1 MNIILGTFKEFV
13 KNRRPTIVKQL
24 VSSIMYLYISV
35 FIIVLFYIE
44 LGNCGILT
52 NVSKLIYKDGK
63 EKLSHYRSNAQ
74 TINLNNSASQG
85 RQTRSVYFAINNSNP
100 NDNQGNINSQFYQN
114 DQPQI
119 LAQCCACD
127 EAKYELVFEGLWS
140 RYTHPDDF
148 PDNYWSAYFSD
159 IIGASH
165 STEFRMWN
173 IDSFAT
179 EGVKEL
185 AELGSTKKLESEL
198 KQVSSKTR
206 TIIKA
211 RELRYPTLNSKTS
224 AVFRTD
230 RQHHLVSI
238 LSKLGPSPDWMVGVS
253 GLELC
258 QSDCSWAT
266 QRIVNLY
273 LWDAGTD
280 SGTTF
285 ASPDIPTRPQ
295 EKIHPFRKLSGQNSN
310 NATQF
315 RSSSSSSNYDPTT
328 TTGFNN
334 PTINS
339 SFSSSNQNQRKN
351 YDNVYANDG
360 DVFSSIGPNDT
371 TYTSASSSSSSS
383 SSSLYTSADQSKP
396 FARLTVTRQRIY
408 EKSCNGDNSILPSFK
423 SPSSYQPPLLHHIP
437 WPPESTRPVAD
448 CRFTSWSDWSLCSS
462 TCGKGIRTRTRAFID
477 EQAHLSGCSQVDL
490 IEKEL
495 CLSECI
501 GNTTCV
507 TRDWSEWS
515 SCSVDCG
522 NGYRKRIRS
531 PIGPMTRQ
539 CESID
544 YAQHEPCTV
553 GSVNDCPPENT
564 QCEVTDWSQWSEC
577 SVACGLY

>member
-1 MNIILGTFKEFV
+1 MNIILGTFKELA
-13 KNRRPTIVKQL
+13 KDRRPIIVKQL
-24 VSSIMYLYISV
+24 VSSIMYLSISV
-35 FIIVLFYIE
+35 LIIVLFYIE

-52 NVSKLIYKDGK
+52 NVNKLFYTDGE
-63 EKLSHYRSNAQ
+63 EKLAHYRLNAHQ
-74 TINLNNSASQG
+74 NNSSSRG
-85 RQTRSVYFAINNSNP
+85 RQTRSVYFAVNDSNS
-100 NDNQGNINSQFYQN
+100 NDNQENTNSQFYQN

-140 RYTHPDDF
+140 RFTHPDDF

-285 ASPDIPTRPQ
+285 ASPDLPTRPQ
-295 EKIHPFRKLSGQNSN
+295 EKIHLFKKLSGQNN
-310 NATQF
+310 NN
-315 RSSSSSSNYDPTT
+315 STT
-328 TTGFNN
+328 TTTDFNN
-334 PTINS
+334 PTID
-339 SFSSSNQNQRKN
+339 SFSLSNQNQRKN
-351 YDNVYANDG
+351 YDNVYVSDG

-371 TYTSASSSSSSS
+371 TYTSASSSSSSASSYS
-383 SSSLYTSADQSKP
+383 SSSSSYTSVEQSKP

-423 SPSSYQPPLLHHIP
+423 SSSPYQPPMVHHVP
-437 WPPESTRPVAD
+437 WPSESTRPVAD
-448 CRFTSWSDWSLCSS
+448 CRFTSWSDWSSCSS

-477 EQAHLSGCSQVDL
+477 EQAHLFGCSQVDL
-490 IEKEL
+490 IEKEI

-515 SCSVDCG
+515 NCSVDCG

-539 CESID
+539 CESIE
-544 YAQHEPCTV
+544 YVQHEPCTV
-553 GSVNDCPPENT
+553 GSINDCPPGNT

-577 SVACGLY
+577 SVACG